1 MNSSAQISP
10 LANVG
15 SDVRLGERVRISP
28 FVNLYGCEVGDDS
41 RIGAFVE
48 IQRGAR
54 VGARCKISSHSFI
67 CDGVTIE
74 DEVFVGHG
82 VVFINDRTPRAT
94 NEDGQP
100 QSESD
105 WLLEETIVHRRA
117 SLGSG
122 AIIMCGVK
130 IGEGA
135 MVGAGALV
143 THDVPPYSVVA
154 GVPARL
160 LRLIRPDTA
169 SPARSA
175 GSDLESQLTAPKAQR
190 SDDHDH

>member
-1 MNSSAQISP
+1 MTCMNSSAQISS

-15 SDVRLGERVRISP
+15 NDVRLGERVRISP

-54 VGARCKISSHSFI
+54 IGARCKISSHSFI

-105 WLLEETIVHRRA
+105 WHLEETIVQRRA

-160 LRLIRPDTA
+160 LRL
-169 SPARSA
+169 A
-175 GSDLESQLTAPKAQR
+175 GRRITSLADGDLGLSVNIAKPEKSDSQ
-190 SDDHDH
+190 

>member
-1 MNSSAQISP
+1 MDVSAQVSAHACI
-10 LANVG
+10 AD
-15 SDVRLGERVRISP
+15 DVRLGARVRVSP

-41 RIGAFVE
+41 RLGAFVE

-54 VGARCKISSHSFI
+54 IGSRCKVSSHSFI
-67 CDGVTIE
+67 CEGVTIE

-94 NEDGQP
+94 NADGRI
-100 QSESD
+100 QSEND
-105 WLLEETIVHRRA
+105 WQLVETVVRRRA

-122 AIIMCGVK
+122 AIIMCGVE

-143 THDVPPYSVVA
+143 THDVPPHAVVA

-160 LRLIRPDTA
+160 RRLVAPSVTTA
-169 SPARSA
+169 RD
-175 GSDLESQLTAPKAQR
+175 GRERRDKGV
-190 SDDHDH
+190 

>member
-1 MNSSAQISP
+1 MNVSAQVSAHACI
-10 LANVG
+10 AD
-15 SDVRLGERVRISP
+15 DVRLGARVRVSP

-41 RIGAFVE
+41 RLGAFVE

-54 VGARCKISSHSFI
+54 IGSRCKISSHSFI
-67 CDGVTIE
+67 CEGVTIE

-94 NEDGQP
+94 NADGRI
-100 QSESD
+100 QSEND
-105 WLLEETIVHRRA
+105 WQLVETVVRRRA

-122 AIIMCGVK
+122 AIIMCGVE

-143 THDVPPYSVVA
+143 THDVPPHAVVA

-160 LRLIRPDTA
+160 RRLVASSVPTA
-169 SPARSA
+169 RDERERRDK
-175 GSDLESQLTAPKAQR
+175 GV
-190 SDDHDH
+190 

>member
-1 MNSSAQISP
+1 MNVSAQVSAHACI
-10 LANVG
+10 AD
-15 SDVRLGERVRISP
+15 DVRLGARVRVSP

-41 RIGAFVE
+41 RLGAFVE

-54 VGARCKISSHSFI
+54 IGSRCKISSHSFI
-67 CDGVTIE
+67 CEGVTIE

-94 NEDGQP
+94 NADGRI
-100 QSESD
+100 QSEND
-105 WLLEETIVHRRA
+105 WQLVETVVRRRA

-122 AIIMCGVK
+122 AIIMCGVE

-143 THDVPPYSVVA
+143 THDVPPHAVVA

-160 LRLIRPDTA
+160 RRLVAPSVTTA
-169 SPARSA
+169 RDERERRDKGA
-175 GSDLESQLTAPKAQR
+175 
-190 SDDHDH
+190 

>member
-1 MNSSAQISP
+1 VSA
-10 LANVG
+10 
-15 SDVRLGERVRISP
+15 

-54 VGARCKISSHSFI
+54 IGSRCKISSHTFI
-67 CDGVTIE
+67 CEGVTIE

-82 VVFINDRTPRAT
+82 VVFINDRTPRST
-94 NEDGQP
+94 NPDGRL
-100 QSESD
+100 QSEND
-105 WLLEETIVHRRA
+105 WRLEETVVRRRA

-122 AIIMCGVK
+122 AIIMCGVE

-143 THDVPPYSVVA
+143 THHVPPHTVVA
-154 GVPARL
+154 GVPARFR
-160 LRLIRPDTA
+160 RLMAPNVTIAQDGPQR
-169 SPARSA
+169 
-175 GSDLESQLTAPKAQR
+175 GSKGV
-190 SDDHDH
+190 

>member
-67 CDGVTIE
+67 CSGVTIE

-82 VVFINDRTPRAT
+82 VVFINDRAPRAT
-94 NEDGQP
+94 NGAGVPKGDED
-100 QSESD
+100 
-105 WLLEETIVHRRA
+105 WVLERTVVRRGA
-117 SLGSG
+117 SIGSG
-122 AIIMCGVK
+122 AVIMCGVE
-130 IGEGA
+130 IGERA
-135 MVGAGALV
+135 MVGAGAVV
-143 THDVPPYSVVA
+143 TRDVPAGAVVS

-160 LRLIRPDTA
+160 RGLGVHAAARA
-169 SPARSA
+169 S
-175 GSDLESQLTAPKAQR
+175 
-190 SDDHDH
+190 HD

>member
-1 MNSSAQISP
+1 MDPSAQVSAHACI
-10 LANVG
+10 AD
-15 SDVRLGERVRISP
+15 DVRLGARVRVSP

-54 VGARCKISSHSFI
+54 IGSRCKISTHSFI
-67 CDGVTIE
+67 CEGVTIE

-94 NEDGQP
+94 NPDGRL
-100 QSESD
+100 QSEND
-105 WLLEETIVHRRA
+105 WQLEKTVVRRRA

-122 AIIMCGVK
+122 AIIMCGVE

-143 THDVPPYSVVA
+143 THHVPPYAVVA

-160 LRLIRPDTA
+160 RRLIGPGVMIAPD
-169 SPARSA
+169 
-175 GSDLESQLTAPKAQR
+175 GSERGGKRA
-190 SDDHDH
+190 

>member
-1 MNSSAQISP
+1 MNVSAQVSAHACI
-10 LANVG
+10 AD
-15 SDVRLGERVRISP
+15 DVRLGARVRVSP

-41 RIGAFVE
+41 RLGAFVE

-54 VGARCKISSHSFI
+54 IGSRCKISSHSFI
-67 CDGVTIE
+67 CEGVTIE

-94 NEDGQP
+94 NADGQI
-100 QSESD
+100 QSEND
-105 WLLEETIVHRRA
+105 WQLVETVVRRRA

-122 AIIMCGVK
+122 AIIMCGVE

-143 THDVPPYSVVA
+143 THDVPPHAVVA

-160 LRLIRPDTA
+160 RRLVASSVPTA
-169 SPARSA
+169 RDERERRDK
-175 GSDLESQLTAPKAQR
+175 GV
-190 SDDHDH
+190 